1 MIRIAI
7 ALLAVVACGGRD
19 QHAACSKA
27 ARESARDGDARWI
40 ELCVK
45 EGWSDRKIACMQRAG
60 AGSTQSMFCED

>member
-7 ALLAVVACGGRD
+7 VVLALGACGGRD
-19 QHAACSKA
+19 QRGACTKA
-27 ARESARDGDARWI
+27 ARESARDGDEQWI